1 MTANEILKIAA
12 TVAIVQAVCDLL
24 TNKYVFSS
32 EDYERVV
39 SRLRRAETLRDKA
52 ANSKGTNADK
62 HAKRLAKAEDE
73 RAAVAAEVARRHT
86 MPTMITSVVFLMLW
100 KILGSEHHGKI
111 VAVLPFQPFG
121 FLQRLTLKGLDISE
135 EVLNLPRTAVANA
148 RGEMVV
154 PVSAVSQACSFAFI
168 YVLCSLSVK
177 FVVNKLLSKK
187 PPVGADGGLTDLLGN
202 PQLQRSLKTFG
213 IDVDELKKEM

>member
-1 MTANEILKIAA
+1 MTASEILKIAA

-24 TNKYVFSS
+24 ANRYVFAS
-32 EDYERVV
+32 ETYERVI
-39 SRLRRAETLRDKA
+39 SRLRRAEMLKDKA
-52 ANSKGTNADK
+52 VNSKGTNAEK
-62 HAKRLAKAEDE
+62 HAKRLAKAEEE
-73 RAAVAAEVARRHT
+73 RAALAAEVARRHT
-86 MPTMITSVVFLMLW
+86 MPSMLTSVVFLLLW
-100 KILGSEHHGKI
+100 KILGSENHGKI

-121 FLQRLTLKGLDISE
+121 FLQRLTLKGLEISDE
-135 EVLNLPRTAVANA
+135 LLNLPKTAVANA

-154 PVSAVSQACSFAFI
+154 HVSIVSQACSFAFI

-187 PPVGADGGLTDLLGN
+187 PPKGADGGLYDMVGN
-202 PQLQRSLKTFG
+202 PQVQRSLRAFG